1 VRVSRGV
8 ALLVAAARALQWAA
22 LACWTYVALT
32 GIITPQY
39 LPLRFDGTLP
49 IRTDT
54 SGEVA
59 FAASTCLL
67 MLTAVFGSGLVSTR
81 ASARVIWSVA
91 RSLALHAAAGWA
103 YISANSI
110 SHRSTLQLPLTHF
123 ASWPTEGDFAI
134 GCLVVA
140 VCSLCVYV
148 GLKPSVNGN
157 A

>member
-22 LACWTYVALT
+22 LTCWMYVALT

-54 SGEVA
+54 SGEAA
-59 FAASTCLL
+59 FVASTCLL
-67 MLTAVFGSGLVSTR
+67 VLTSLFGSGFLHTRVSV
-81 ASARVIWSVA
+81 RVIWSVA

-123 ASWPTEGDFAI
+123 VSWPTEGGFAI
-134 GCLVVA
+134 GCMVVA
-140 VCSLCVYV
+140 VSSLCVYF
-148 GLKPSVNGN
+148 GLKPSVNDN